1 MMKESSFQP
10 EVLVNN
16 ELEGRGILF
25 HKIGAEVEG
34 YTGKKHSNSTEFQNG
49 LRLITDVTLSQLQD
63 VGAGLIR
70 KPLLYWGGTWC
81 WSLNH
86 VLSCCRFLK

>member
-1 MMKESSFQP
+1 MMKEPSFQP

-34 YTGKKHSNSTEFQNG
+34 YTGKKRPEFQNG
-49 LRLITDVTLSQLQD
+49 LKLITDVVLPQLKD

-70 KPLLYWGGTWC
+70 KPLL
-81 WSLNH
+81 
-86 VLSCCRFLK
+86 